1 MVGLEKIIDENIE
14 KGILEHIAVR
24 VGKGDKV
31 IYDTYRGGVDET
43 TLFDM
48 ASVTKIMATTSL
60 TLIALDNGLL
70 SLSGLEP
77 IRFIS
82 ANICIC
88 FSKFPCNIRILLRKF
103 ISPILNICSI

>member
-70 SLSGLEP
+70 KLDDTVDKFYPTSKSLTIKNLLTHTMGVGHKALNKEGNSLS
-77 IRFIS
+77 F
-82 ANICIC
+82 
-88 FSKFPCNIRILLRKF
+88 
-103 ISPILNICSI
+103 